1 MNFSVAMLSIHT
13 SPLAMPGQT
22 KDAGG
27 MNVYMRKLADELG
40 KRNIT
45 VDIYTRWADEDTPR
59 VVQCGPNVRV
69 IHIQAG
75 PLAPIHKNDLYRCV
89 PAFAHHIEDFRRE
102 HALSYDILHSHYWLS
117 GVAAMEL
124 AQRWDVPHVTMFHTL
139 GRLKQLANPDEP
151 EPRVRLEMEQRL
163 IQQADGIIATTYDER
178 KQLIRSCGATAN
190 SVHVV
195 PCGVDLSLFTPG
207 SSSTDCSLMVHS
219 QQQAR
224 KKLGLKLQ
232 QPVLLFAGRLDP
244 FKGPDVLLQAAAM
257 MQEEAQ
263 IVIVGGDLT
272 GDSELETLRKLAAQ
286 LHISQRVHFLG
297 ARPQNELP
305 LLYRAADVTVIPSYH
320 ESFGLVAVESLACGT
335 PVVATR
341 AGGLMTVVRHRE
353 TGYLVPRCPGFFAER
368 LDALLQNP
376 DVLERMRIAARPSV
390 LRYSWKSVADHV
402 YDVYDELISE
412 TQQLVA
418 Q

>member
-1 MNFSVAMLSIHT
+1 MNLSVAMLSIHT

-45 VDIYTRWADEDTPR
+45 VDIYTRWTDEYTPR
-59 VVQCGPNVRV
+59 VVQCSPNVRV

-75 PLAPIHKNDLYRCV
+75 PLATIHKNDLYRYV
-89 PAFAHHIEDFRRE
+89 PAFAQHIEDFRRE

-124 AQRWDVPHVTMFHTL
+124 AQRWDVPFVTMFHTL

-151 EPRVRLEMEQRL
+151 EPPLRLEMEQRL
-163 IQQADGIIATTYDER
+163 IQRADGIIATTYDER
-178 KQLIRSCGATAN
+178 TQIIRSCGATAN

-195 PCGVDLSLFTPG
+195 PCGVDLSLFTPVT
-207 SSSTDCSLMVHS
+207 SIAQS

-224 KKLGLKLQ
+224 KTLGLKPQ
-232 QPVLLFAGRLDP
+232 QPVLLFVGRLDP

-257 MQEEAQ
+257 MQEKAQ

-297 ARPQNELP
+297 ARPQHELP
-305 LLYRAADVTVIPSYH
+305 LFYRSADVTVVPSYH

-341 AGGLMTVVRHRE
+341 AGGLMTVVRHGE

-368 LDALLQNP
+368 LDTLLQNP
-376 DVLERMRIAARPSV
+376 DVLERMHTAARPSV
-390 LRYSWKSVADHV
+390 LRYSWKNVASHV

>member
-1 MNFSVAMLSIHT
+1 MIFSVAMLSIHT

-45 VDIYTRWADEDTPR
+45 VDIYTRRSDEDTPR
-59 VVQCGPNVRV
+59 IVQCSPNVRV

-75 PLAPIHKNDLYRCV
+75 PLASMHKNDLYRYV
-89 PAFAHHIEDFRRE
+89 PVFAQHIEDFRRE
-102 HALSYDILHSHYWLS
+102 HALNYDILHSHYWLS

-139 GRLKQLANPDEP
+139 GRLKQLARPDEP
-151 EPRVRLEMEQRL
+151 EPPLRLEMEHRL
-163 IQQADGIIATTYDER
+163 IQRADGIIATTYDER
-178 KQLIRSCGATAN
+178 TQIIRSCGATAN

-195 PCGVDLSLFTPG
+195 PCGVDLSLFTPV
-207 SSSTDCSLMVHS
+207 TPTAHN

-224 KKLGLKLQ
+224 KKPGLKPQ
-232 QPVLLFAGRLDP
+232 QPTLLFAGRLDP

-257 MQEEAQ
+257 MQEKAQ

-297 ARPQNELP
+297 ARPQEELP
-305 LLYRAADVTVIPSYH
+305 LLYRAADVTVVPSYH

-341 AGGLMTVVRHRE
+341 AGGLMTVVRHGE

-368 LDALLQNP
+368 LDTLLQNP
-376 DVLERMRIAARPSV
+376 DLLEQMRTAARPSV
-390 LRYSWKSVADHV
+390 LRFSWKSVASHV
-402 YDVYDELISE
+402 YAIYDELISE

>member
-27 MNVYMRKLADELG
+27 MNVYMRKLANELG

-45 VDIYTRWADEDTPR
+45 VDIYTRWTDEYTPR
-59 VVQCGPNVRV
+59 VVQCSPNVRV

-75 PLAPIHKNDLYRCV
+75 PLAPMHKNDLYRHM
-89 PAFAHHIEDFRRE
+89 PAFAHRIEDFRRE

-117 GVAAMEL
+117 GGAAMEL
-124 AQRWDVPHVTMFHTL
+124 AQIWDIPHVTMFHTL
-139 GRLKQLANPDEP
+139 GRLKQLANPDQP
-151 EPRVRLEMEQRL
+151 EPRLRLEMEQRL

-178 KQLIRSCGATAN
+178 TQLIRSCGATAN

-207 SSSTDCSLMVHS
+207 TPGTPMVQS

-224 KKLGLKLQ
+224 KKLGLKPQ
-232 QPVLLFAGRLDP
+232 QPVLLFVGRLDP
-244 FKGPDVLLQAAAM
+244 FKGPAVLLRAAAM

-272 GDSELETLRKLAAQ
+272 GDSELETLRKLAAH

-297 ARPQNELP
+297 ARPQHELP
-305 LLYRAADVTVIPSYH
+305 LLYRAADVTVVPSYH

-341 AGGLMTVVRHRE
+341 AGGLTTVVRHGE

-368 LDALLQNP
+368 LDTLLQNP
-376 DVLERMRIAARPSV
+376 DLLERMRMAARPSI
-390 LRYSWKSVADHV
+390 LHYSWKSVADHV
-402 YDVYDELISE
+402 YEVYNELISE
-412 TQQLVA
+412 AEQLVA

>member
-40 KRNIT
+40 KRDIT
-45 VDIYTRWADEDTPR
+45 VDIYTRWTDEYTPR
-59 VVQCGPNVRV
+59 IVQCSPNVRV

-75 PLAPIHKNDLYRCV
+75 PLVPVHKNDLYQYV
-89 PAFAHHIEDFRRE
+89 PSFAQHIEEFWRE
-102 HALSYDILHSHYWLS
+102 HELDYDILHSHYWLS
-117 GVAAMEL
+117 GVAAMKL
-124 AQRWDVPHVTMFHTL
+124 ARHWDIPHVTMFHTL
-139 GRLKQLANPDEP
+139 GRLKQLAHPDEP
-151 EPRVRLEMEQRL
+151 EPRLRLEMEQRL
-163 IQQADGIIATTYDER
+163 IQRADGIIATTYDER
-178 KQLIRSCGATAN
+178 TQIIRSCGATAN

-207 SSSTDCSLMVHS
+207 MPITSMTHS
-219 QQQAR
+219 QQHAR
-224 KKLGLKLQ
+224 KKLGLKPQ
-232 QPVLLFAGRLDP
+232 QPVLLFVGRLDP
-244 FKGPDVLLQAAAM
+244 FKGPDVLLRAAAM

-263 IVIVGGDLT
+263 VVIVGGDLT
-272 GDSELETLRKLAAQ
+272 GDCELETLRKLATQ

-297 ARPQNELP
+297 ARPQHELP
-305 LLYRAADVTVIPSYH
+305 LLYRAADVTVVPSYH
-320 ESFGLVAVESLACGT
+320 ESFGLAAVESLACGT

-341 AGGLMTVVRHRE
+341 AGGLMTVIRHGE

-376 DVLERMRIAARPSV
+376 DILEQMRLAARPSV
-390 LRYSWKSVADHV
+390 LHYSWKSVASHV
-402 YDVYDELISE
+402 YDIYDELISE